1 MDIQKLRGSETSDI
15 HILMTLVRAPLQ
27 LVAETLTQIKQVKH
41 WYTDV
46 YATSVDIPSQGL
58 ILIQFKGHPWTIIR
72 YLKGQT
78 YSGYEEDAKL
88 LSKELAS
95 QALYYFNC
103 DTSGELVYKFYDNG
117 LCQEEMICSHDEDLT
132 FRSSLTST
140 EKEDMGSPY
149 LFTEDFLVE
158 QDIYIPAI
166 WIPDLSPMSGKN
178 FQDIKLEFF
187 GFLPNSLNA
196 VKFERSYF
204 ERVDYFSIS

>member
-15 HILMTLVRAPLQ
+15 YTLMTLVRAPLQ
-27 LVAETLTQIKQVKH
+27 LVAETLNQIKQVKH
-41 WYTDV
+41 WYTDI
-46 YATSVDIPSQGL
+46 YENSVDISSQGI
-58 ILIQFKGHPWTIIR
+58 ILIQLKGHLWTIIR
-72 YLKGQT
+72 YIKGQT
-78 YSGYEEDAKL
+78 YSGYGADATF
-88 LSKELAS
+88 LSKELES

-103 DTSGELVYKFYDNG
+103 DTSGELVYKFYEDG
-117 LCQEEMICSHDEDLT
+117 ICQEEMICSHNEGLI

-140 EKEDMGSPY
+140 EQEDIDNPY

-178 FQDIKLEFF
+178 FPNIKLEFF